1 MTVYE
6 LLDLLI
12 AELDQL
18 RADNRRLN
26 LELDQLR
33 ADNRRL
39 NFEVALDQL
48 RADNRRLNLELA
60 AARSQRDNC
69 SSASPHVG
77 VTGRP
82 ELWCGGPSNYSD
94 AD

>member
-1 MTVYE
+1 MTAYE

-18 RADNRRLN
+18 RA
-26 LELDQLR
+26 EKLR

-39 NFEVALDQL
+39 KFELALDQL
-48 RADNRRLNLELA
+48 RAENRRLNLELA
-60 AARSQRDNC
+60 AARSQRDSC
-69 SSASPHVG
+69 SSASPLVG

-82 ELWCGGPSNYSD
+82 ELLCW
-94 AD
+94 

>member
-1 MTVYE
+1 MTASE

-26 LELDQLR
+26 LEL
-33 ADNRRL
+33 
-39 NFEVALDQL
+39 
-48 RADNRRLNLELA
+48 A
-60 AARSQRDNC
+60 AARSQRDSC
-69 SSASPHVG
+69 SSASPLVG

-82 ELWCGGPSNYSD
+82 ELWWGACFAERDHASVLVAHNATDSTKCRAARRRPQLGRR
-94 AD
+94 

>member
-1 MTVYE
+1 MTACE

-26 LELDQLR
+26 LEL
-33 ADNRRL
+33 
-39 NFEVALDQL
+39 
-48 RADNRRLNLELA
+48 A
-60 AARSQRDNC
+60 AARSQRDSC
-69 SSASPHVG
+69 SSPSPLVG

-82 ELWCGGPSNYSD
+82 ELWWGGPSNYSD
-94 AD
+94 VD

>member
-1 MTVYE
+1 MTAYE

-18 RADNRRLN
+18 RADNRRLKF
-26 LELDQLR
+26 EL
-33 ADNRRL
+33 
-39 NFEVALDQL
+39 ALDQL

-60 AARSQRDNC
+60 AARSQRDSR
-69 SSASPHVG
+69 SSASPLVG

-82 ELWCGGPSNYSD
+82 ELWWGGPSNYSD
-94 AD
+94 VD

>member
-1 MTVYE
+1 MTACE

-26 LELDQLR
+26 LEL
-33 ADNRRL
+33 
-39 NFEVALDQL
+39 
-48 RADNRRLNLELA
+48 A
-60 AARSQRDNC
+60 AARSQRDSY
-69 SSASPHVG
+69 SSASPLVG

-82 ELWCGGPSNYSD
+82 EVW
-94 AD
+94 

>member
-1 MTVYE
+1 MGNVYQHRRSLAAMTVKQ

-12 AELDQL
+12 AEL
-18 RADNRRLN
+18 N
-26 LELDQLR
+26 
-33 ADNRRL
+33 
-39 NFEVALDQL
+39 QL

-60 AARSQRDNC
+60 AARSQRDSR
-69 SSASPHVG
+69 SSASPLVG

-94 AD
+94 VD

>member
-26 LELDQLR
+26 LEL
-33 ADNRRL
+33 
-39 NFEVALDQL
+39 
-48 RADNRRLNLELA
+48 A
-60 AARSQRDNC
+60 AARSQRD
-69 SSASPHVG
+69 SFQVPV
-77 VTGRP
+77 R
-82 ELWCGGPSNYSD
+82 L
-94 AD
+94 